1 MNKRNIFSLLTLMG
15 VATISMAG
23 IFHET
28 DKCHT
33 RITGRRKFH
42 CDDQDV
48 AAAKDRKHP
57 QRTRDTETEKTTR
70 DSQGRKTKTK
80 TKSTKEN
87 GRTTRYRKEVKSDD

>member
-33 RITGRRKFH
+33 RVTGRRKLH
-42 CDDQDV
+42 CDEQDR
-48 AAAKDRKHP
+48 AAAKERKHP
-57 QRTRDTETEKTTR
+57 SK
-70 DSQGRKTKTK
+70 GRRTKTK

-87 GRTTRYRKEVKSDD
+87 GKTTHYRKEVKSDD